1 MTRRGTGD
9 AQPAAFHAGDR
20 VLVTGA
26 SGFLG
31 RHVCSRL
38 LAAAVEVHA
47 VSRVPRTDGA
57 ERVHWHQAE
66 LEDEEA
72 TRRLVA
78 EVKPGAVV
86 HLGGLVNGAPELRF
100 VIPTFRSLLAS
111 TVHLLTAAA
120 ETGRPRVLL
129 VGSLEEPRAESTETW
144 PTSPY
149 GAAKWAASEYGR
161 MFNKVFGLPVVI
173 ARTHMTY
180 GPGQPAWKVIPYTIH
195 SLLRGDRPRLS
206 SGRRALDWV
215 YVDDVADGLVLA
227 ASTPGLDGATVEL
240 GSGTLTSIREIVTK
254 LVALVAPSV
263 EPLFEALPDRPRD
276 GERAADIA
284 LTRNLMGWT
293 ATTPLDE
300 GLARTVDWYRTLAA
314 AEVQA

>member
-1 MTRRGTGD
+1 
-9 AQPAAFHAGDR
+9 

-26 SGFLG
+26 NGFLG

-38 LAAAVEVHA
+38 LATAAEVHA
-47 VSRVPRTDGA
+47 VSRVSRTDGDG
-57 ERVHWHQAE
+57 RLHWHQAD
-66 LEDEEA
+66 LEDEAA

-78 EVKPGAVV
+78 EVKPSAVA

-100 VIPTFRSLLAS
+100 VVPTFRSLLAS
-111 TVHLLTAAA
+111 TVNLLTAAA
-120 ETGRPRVLL
+120 ETGRSRVLL
-129 VGSLEEPRAESTETW
+129 VGSLEEPRAEATEAW

-149 GAAKWAASEYGR
+149 GAAKWAASAYGR
-161 MFNKVFGLPVVI
+161 MFSKVFGLPVVI

-180 GPGQPAWKVIPYTIH
+180 GPGQPSWKIIPYTIH
-195 SLLRGDRPRLS
+195 SLLSGDRPRLS

-215 YVDDVADGLVLA
+215 YVDDVADGLMLA
-227 ASTPGLDGATVEL
+227 AFTPGLDGATIEL
-240 GSGTLTSIREIVTK
+240 GSGTLTPIREIVTR

-276 GERAADIA
+276 AERAADVA
-284 LTRNLMGWT
+284 ATRARIGWT
-293 ATTPLDE
+293 PTTTLDD

-314 AEVQA
+314 TEARR